1 MAYIKPTTKI
11 LLVSMIALILL
22 YFFSNNILNIIAE
35 LIPKYAS
42 YMDTK
47 YLRVGLSQKYLVVP
61 TLYMLLMLFAYYE
74 GNYNKGIS
82 QQILVNSSVINFGIW
97 FFITKHFILERFSI
111 FVYIFVILALPDV
124 LESLKSYFIVEG
136 KEKSGR
142 IKYTILMTAVICVT
156 LGYNIFGMVSGF
168 HGVFP
173 YQTFQII
180 KLS

>member
-1 MAYIKPTTKI
+1 
-11 LLVSMIALILL
+11 
-22 YFFSNNILNIIAE
+22 
-35 LIPKYAS
+35 
-42 YMDTK
+42 
-47 YLRVGLSQKYLVVP
+47 
-61 TLYMLLMLFAYYE
+61 MLFAYYE